1 MKRYCLLLLVPILLG
16 CSVSTGRDAY
26 ERALAYVEQGD
37 APQALACL
45 KEAARKA
52 THDSL
57 RVMVYNEMGSL
68 LFNEGLQE
76 QALDAYLMAYQANC
90 RLSDTIGFFSS
101 FSLQLSQIVCIFAH
115 ELLIKIAKA
124 YEEVSISFHECPA
137 VGRYGCLFII
147 RLSVIRRKSF
157 GLQ

>member
-1 MKRYCLLLLVPILLG
+1 
-16 CSVSTGRDAY
+16 
-26 ERALAYVEQGD
+26 VEQGD

-45 KEAARKA
+45 KEAAHKA

-57 RVMVYNEMGSL
+57 RAMIYNEMGSL
-68 LFNEGLQE
+68 LFNEGL
-76 QALDAYLMAYQANC
+76 
-90 RLSDTIGFFSS
+90 
-101 FSLQLSQIVCIFAH
+101 VCIFTH